1 MSTSFKVSH
10 LLHVS
15 VIVSDTQRALD
26 FYCGLL
32 GMEVNPNR
40 ALSFPGAWLLMGA
53 QEFHVMELP
62 NPDPIEGR
70 PEHGG
75 RDRHVA
81 FAIDNI
87 LALEMCLKRERIKY
101 TRSQSGRNAIFF
113 RDPDGNALEFIEQP
127 SQVQVEIQ

>member
-1 MSTSFKVSH
+1 MNNVFKISK

-15 VIVSDTQRALD
+15 VIVSDAQRSLD

-32 GMEVNPNR
+32 GMQLNPDR
-40 ALSFPGAWLLMGA
+40 ALNFPGAWLVMGE
-53 QEFHVMELP
+53 QEFHIMELN

-81 FAIDNI
+81 FSIDSVA
-87 LALEMCLKRERIKY
+87 ALEQLLKNQKI
-101 TRSQSGRNAIFF
+101 S
-113 RDPDGNALEFIEQP
+113 
-127 SQVQVEIQ
+127 